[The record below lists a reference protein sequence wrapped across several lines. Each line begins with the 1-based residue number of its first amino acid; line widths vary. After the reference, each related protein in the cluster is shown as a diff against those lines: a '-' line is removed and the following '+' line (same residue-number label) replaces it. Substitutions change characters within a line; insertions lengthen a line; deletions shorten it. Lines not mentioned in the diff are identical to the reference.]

1 MQDHISWLYDCY
13 THRTRRKGWYEFSNS
28 HLLTRFPAL
37 IMAWQ
42 RVRKVRG
49 LESQPTDHP
58 LMHPTYARLRPAMP
72 LYTDSVLEVALE
84 RLRREEIPDLES
96 VR

>member
-1 MQDHISWLYDCY
+1 MQNHIIWLCDCY
-13 THRTRRKGWYEFSNS
+13 TYRTRRKGWCEFSNS
-28 HLLTRFPAL
+28 NLLTRFSAL
-37 IMAWQ
+37 ILAWQ
-42 RVRKVRG
+42 RHWKVRG

-58 LMHPTYARLRPAMP
+58 LMHPTYARLRLAMP

-84 RLRREEIPDLES
+84 RLRREEMPDLES